1 MHKSILK
8 RFGAAVLA
16 LFLTACGESVRAQP
30 APQTSCRP
38 AESQAQEPAEPVT
51 LTVYLEALYTQ
62 EGVHYPLYEALKE
75 YDEAHPEIELEFV
88 SPVGG
93 ASDPAKREEE
103 IHQLNTEIITGG
115 GPDVFIMGTFRYT
128 DSNLFPDV
136 AKAMGNHAFLPLN
149 AYAQAAGFQRDDYI
163 QPALEA
169 GQLEGEQY
177 ILPLSVSVPLFVG
190 GKDAVEKSGFDAEAA
205 AANQTAFFDELSR
218 ALNESGA
225 QVLYTLSLTNLL
237 QQPLI
242 DYAAGQVYLDTEPVR
257 QALETEKAFATSQ
270 LNFFD
275 SYDPAQIE
283 AMAAGTPLGAVEMS
297 NGALSILRPFAAQ
310 GAEAFVQAV
319 PNEAGGVTAQI
330 SSYAMANANTACPEE
345 AAALLYYLMSAECQ
359 DAAAYPSATEQLPV
373 RVASLGNA
381 LKNFH
386 QFIVYDASKETVSED
401 DIAFRESAFGADLS
415 EDMVLALQDICEKV
429 SAAHFHSIW
438 EHALQLGQSE
448 TGDDLLT
455 EAMNEYLYG
464 GKPLDQLI
472 EELTPRLQMYLDE

>member
-1 MHKSILK
+1 MQKAISVLC
-8 RFGAAVLA
+8 AAVLLA
-16 LFLTACGESVRAQP
+16 AVTTSCAATAGTGGSAGSAASTP
-30 APQTSCRP
+30 APAAQTE
-38 AESQAQEPAEPVT
+38 AVT
-51 LTVYLEALYTQ
+51 LTVYLEAPYTQ
-62 EGVHYPLYEALKE
+62 EGVHYPVYEALKA

-93 ASDPAKREEE
+93 ANDPAKREEQ

-115 GPDVFIMGTFRYT
+115 GPDVFVMGTFRYT

-136 AKAMGNHAFLPLN
+136 VKAMGNHAFLPLS
-149 AYAQAAGFQRDDYI
+149 AYAQAAGFQRDAYI

-169 GQLEGEQY
+169 GQMDGEQY

-190 GKDAVEKSGFDAEAA
+190 GKDAVDQSGFAAEAA
-205 AANQTAFFDELSR
+205 AKNQAAFFEELYR
-218 ALNESGA
+218 TLEGNGA
-225 QVLYTLSLTNLL
+225 QVLYALSLTNLL

-242 DYAAGQVYLDTEPVR
+242 DYAAAEVCLDTEPVR
-257 QALETEKAFATSQ
+257 QALETEKTFATSQ

-275 SYDPAQIE
+275 SYDPAQIQ
-283 AMAAGTPLGAVEMS
+283 AMAAGTPLGTVEMS
-297 NGALSILRPFAAQ
+297 DGALSILRPFAAQ
-310 GAEAFVQAV
+310 GVKAFVQAV
-319 PNEAGGVTAQI
+319 PNEDGGITAQI
-330 SSYAMANANTACPEE
+330 SSYAMANANTAYPEQ

-359 DAAAYPSATEQLPV
+359 DAAAYPSTTEQLPV

-381 LKNFH
+381 QQSFH
-386 QFIVYDASKETVSED
+386 QFIVYDASHETVSAE
-401 DIAFRESAFGADLS
+401 DIAFRESVFGADLS
-415 EDMVLALQDICEKV
+415 EDMVQALQNACERV
-429 SAAHFHSIW
+429 SAAHFHSVW

-464 GKPLDQLI
+464 DKPLDQLI

>member
-1 MHKSILK
+1 
-8 RFGAAVLA
+8 
-16 LFLTACGESVRAQP
+16 
-30 APQTSCRP
+30 
-38 AESQAQEPAEPVT
+38 
-51 LTVYLEALYTQ
+51 
-62 EGVHYPLYEALKE
+62 
-75 YDEAHPEIELEFV
+75 
-88 SPVGG
+88 
-93 ASDPAKREEE
+93 
-103 IHQLNTEIITGG
+103 
-115 GPDVFIMGTFRYT
+115 
-128 DSNLFPDV
+128 
-136 AKAMGNHAFLPLN
+136 
-149 AYAQAAGFQRDDYI
+149 
-163 QPALEA
+163 
-169 GQLEGEQY
+169 
-177 ILPLSVSVPLFVG
+177 
-190 GKDAVEKSGFDAEAA
+190 
-205 AANQTAFFDELSR
+205 
-218 ALNESGA
+218 
-225 QVLYTLSLTNLL
+225 
-237 QQPLI
+237 
-242 DYAAGQVYLDTEPVR
+242 
-257 QALETEKAFATSQ
+257 
-270 LNFFD
+270 
-275 SYDPAQIE
+275 
-283 AMAAGTPLGAVEMS
+283 MAAGTPLGAVEMS

-330 SSYAMANANTACPEE
+330 SSYAMASANTACPEE

-381 LKNFH
+381 LQNFH